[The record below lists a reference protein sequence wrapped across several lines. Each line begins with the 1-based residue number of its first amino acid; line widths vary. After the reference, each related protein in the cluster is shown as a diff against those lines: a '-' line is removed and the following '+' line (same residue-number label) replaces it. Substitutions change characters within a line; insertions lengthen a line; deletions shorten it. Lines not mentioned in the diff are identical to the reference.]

1 MPTCDQRKSEQKA
14 GLSQSFL
21 MYVWTLPVSQATVLG
36 VASILTQV
44 PECCWLLGNQAPP
57 KQEGIGGINSLT
69 SSTIKLHPLKL
80 LQPFLKSLP

>member
-1 MPTCDQRKSEQKA
+1 MPTWDQRKSEQKA

-44 PECCWLLGNQAPP
+44 PGAAGYWET
-57 KQEGIGGINSLT
+57 KT
-69 SSTIKLHPLKL
+69 
-80 LQPFLKSLP
+80 